1 MNRADLSY
9 LTTSTRQQSKSLD
22 MTDNWQELNKNYL
35 MQELARVKRKLCE
48 KTPDR
53 DPPAIESE
61 SFNIEPQELE
71 QLKPYFTLEV
81 IKSRFQLSPF
91 EADILLLCTGMELDR
106 SWGLLCGQAQGSEHT
121 NYPTFSLALSTLDNV
136 HWNGIMPNAPLRN
149 WRLIQLKDNSN
160 SFTTKEIVVEEQII
174 HYLLGARHINE
185 KLRELMELIT
195 DVSNLVSSHQEIA
208 DKLVKVYCESED
220 FPVINLYGSDLYS
233 KKAIAAT
240 IAQKLQLNLYTI
252 SPKVLPTDTSQ
263 IYLLKCLLE
272 REWLLNQTAIF
283 LDYDDSD
290 NSDRHQN
297 SVSLLID
304 NLRCPLIISS
314 QERHRKEHKH
324 LIAIEV
330 KKPTIQEQRWLWS
343 QFLVDIIPEPDKQ
356 IDTLVSYFNLNL
368 PAIESVCLQLKSLDV
383 NNDNNDINQQLWQ
396 LCRTQARPHL
406 EQLAQR
412 IESNVTWEDLVLPES
427 ELKVLRELATH
438 VRYREQVYHHWGFAR
453 KNSRGLSISALFAGA
468 SGTGKTLAAEVLGN
482 ELQLDVYRID
492 LSTVVS
498 KYIGETEKN
507 LRKIFDAA
515 EGCGAILLFDEAD
528 ALFGKRSEVK
538 DSHDRHAN
546 MEVSYLLQRIESY
559 QGLAI
564 LTSNLKDD
572 LDRAFLRRIRF
583 TIQFPFPDFQ
593 QRTAIWQCIFP
604 NSTPTQD
611 LVYEKL
617 AKLNVAGGNIRNIAI
632 NAAFVA
638 AYSQESIQMKHILQ
652 AAQNEYS
659 KLEKPLTDNEVKG
672 WI

>member
-1 MNRADLSY
+1 MHLKY
-9 LTTSTRQQSKSLD
+9 LTTSTRQQSKNLD
-22 MTDNWQELNKNYL
+22 VTSSNWQELNKNYL
-35 MQELARVKRKLCE
+35 MQELARVQKKLYE
-48 KTPDR
+48 KTTN
-53 DPPAIESE
+53 SE
-61 SFNIEPQELE
+61 PQSFNIEPQKLE
-71 QLKPYFTLEV
+71 QLIPYFTLEV
-81 IKSRFQLSPF
+81 IKNRFQLSPF
-91 EADILLLCTGMELDR
+91 ETDTLLLCAGMELDPT
-106 SWGLLCGQAQGSEHT
+106 WGLLCGQAQGSEHT
-121 NYPTFSLALSTLDNV
+121 NYPTFSLALSTLDNA
-136 HWNGIMPNAPLRN
+136 HWNGITPDAPLRK
-149 WRLIQLKDNSN
+149 WGLIQLKDNSN
-160 SFTTKEIVVEEQII
+160 SLTTKEIVVEEQIL
-174 HYLLGARHINE
+174 HYLLGTRHLNE
-185 KLRELMELIT
+185 KLRGLMELVT
-195 DVSNLVSSHQEIA
+195 DISNLVSSHQKIV
-208 DKLVKVYCESED
+208 DKLVQVCLEPQ
-220 FPVINLYGSDLYS
+220 FRVIHLYGSDIAS
-233 KKAIAAT
+233 KKAIAVA
-240 IAQKLQLNLYTI
+240 ISQKLQLNLYKI
-252 SPKVLPTDTSQ
+252 HAEVLPSDTSQ

-272 REWLLNQTAIF
+272 REWLLNKTAIF
-283 LDYDDSD
+283 LDYDDWD
-290 NSDRHQN
+290 NSDRHRETL
-297 SVSLLID
+297 VSLLLN

-314 QERHRKEHKH
+314 QERRREEHKH
-324 LIAIEV
+324 LIAVEV
-330 KKPTIQEQRWLWS
+330 KKPTIQEQKWLWS
-343 QFLVDIIPEPDKQ
+343 QFLVDIIPEPNKQ

-368 PAIESVCLQLKSLDV
+368 PAIKSVCLQLKSLDT
-383 NNDNNDINQQLWQ
+383 NEYNSDINEQLWQ

-412 IESNVTWEDLVLPES
+412 IESNVTWKDLVLPES
-427 ELKVLRELATH
+427 ELNVLRELATH
-438 VRYREQVYHHWGFAR
+438 VRYREQVYHDWGFAR
-453 KNSRGLSISALFAGA
+453 KNLRGLSISALFAGA

-593 QRTAIWQCIFP
+593 HRTAIWRCIFP
-604 NSTPTQD
+604 DSTPTQG
-611 LVYEKL
+611 LVFEKL

-632 NAAFVA
+632 NAAFFA
-638 AYSQESIQMKHILQ
+638 ARSQESIQMKHILQ

>member
-1 MNRADLSY
+1 MSNNL
-9 LTTSTRQQSKSLD
+9 
-22 MTDNWQELNKNYL
+22 QELNKNYL
-35 MQELARVKRKLCE
+35 MQELTRVQRKLYE
-48 KTPDR
+48 KIASEDKE
-53 DPPAIESE
+53 PPTIEAQ
-61 SFNIEPQELE
+61 SFTVEPKELE
-71 QLKPYFTLEV
+71 RLMPCFALEI
-81 IKSRFQLSPF
+81 IKDRFKLSPF
-91 EADILLLCTGMELDR
+91 ETDILLLCAGMELDR
-106 SWGLLCGQAQGSEHT
+106 GWGLLCGQAQGSEHT
-121 NYPTFSLALSTLDNV
+121 HYPTFSLALSALDNA
-136 HWNGIMPNAPLRN
+136 HWDGITPNAPLRN

-160 SFTTKEIVVEEQII
+160 SLTTKEIVIEEQIL
-174 HYLLGARHINE
+174 HYLLGSRHLNE
-185 KLRELMELIT
+185 KLRGLLELVT
-195 DVSNLVSSHQEIA
+195 DRGTLDSNLVSSHQEIV
-208 DKLVKVYCESED
+208 DNLVQVCSEYQD
-220 FPVINLYGSDLYS
+220 FFVIHLYGSDIAS
-233 KKAIAAT
+233 KKSIAVAIV
-240 IAQKLQLNLYTI
+240 QKLQLNLYTI
-252 SPKVLPTDTSQ
+252 SAEVLPNDTKE

-272 REWLLNQTAIF
+272 REWLLNKTALF
-283 LDYDDSD
+283 LDYDRYCP
-290 NSDRHQN
+290 SDR
-297 SVSLLID
+297 SKEILVSLLLD

-314 QERHRKEHKH
+314 QERRQEEHKH
-324 LIAIEV
+324 LIAVEV
-330 KKPTIQEQRWLWS
+330 KKPTMQEQRWLWS
-343 QFLVDIIPEPDKQ
+343 QSLVDIIPEPNKQ

-368 PAIESVCLQLKSLDV
+368 PAIESVCLQLKSIETNE
-383 NNDNNDINQQLWQ
+383 NNSNINEQLWQ
-396 LCRTQARPHL
+396 MCRTQARPHL

-427 ELKVLRELATH
+427 ELNVLRELATH
-438 VRYREQVYHHWGFAR
+438 VRHREQVYHHWGFAH

-492 LSTVVS
+492 LSSVVS

-583 TIQFPFPDFQ
+583 TIQFAFPDFQ

-604 NSTPTQD
+604 APTPTQD
-611 LVYEKL
+611 LVFEKL
-617 AKLNVAGGNIRNIAI
+617 AKLNVAGGNIKNIAI
-632 NAAFVA
+632 NAAFLA
-638 AYSQESIQMKHILQ
+638 ARSRESIQMKHILK

-659 KLEKPLTDNEVKG
+659 KLEKPLTDNEIKG